1 MGYLTPDTTPDTA
14 TCRALFIPDDEQY
27 LAIVR
32 GALQELTFPHN
43 WTKFGTLT
51 PDEAAQNFI
60 DMFDRFCFNVGVC
73 RVIGEIIAYAGATS
87 PDARWLVC
95 DGAEV
100 LIDDYPDLYNV
111 IGTDYGVPSTDHFKL
126 PDLRGRVLAGTGT
139 GTGIPAVGIGQ
150 QYGTATHTLTVGELP
165 AHSHSYV
172 PPTLNV
178 DLETPGAPDLFAA
191 GVGLPTVT
199 GDTGSNQAHNNLPPR
214 LGVTFLI
221 VAKD

>member
-1 MGYLTPDTTPDTA
+1 MGYLTPDTTPAGA
-14 TCRALFIPDDEQY
+14 TCRALFIPDHDQY

-51 PDEAAQNFI
+51 PDQAAANFV
-60 DMFDRFCFNVGVC
+60 DMFDMFCFNQGVC
-73 RVIGEIIAYAGATS
+73 RVIGEIIIYAGSTS
-87 PDARWLVC
+87 PDNRWLIC

-100 LIDDYPDLYNV
+100 DQDDYPDLYTI
-111 IGTDYGVPSTDHFKL
+111 IGATYGAAGAGNFRL
-126 PDLRGRVLAGTGT
+126 PDLRGRSVSGVGTGS
-139 GTGIPAVGIGQ
+139 GLSAVTLGLS
-150 QYGTATHTLTVGELP
+150 YGEENHVLSVGEIP

-191 GVGLPTVT
+191 GVGLPTAT
-199 GDTGSNQAHNNLPPR
+199 GDTGGSGGHNTIGPR
-214 LGVTFLI
+214 LGVNYLI